1 MVYCQ
6 HRPAIVLSYCK
17 LEILRV
23 THQCQNVTKTGMQ
36 NQRLIHA
43 SRLLVQLGGG
53 AGVGLHIK
61 SLLAELFVPLNNASA
76 LVAYT
81 RETIN

>member
-1 MVYCQ
+1 
-6 HRPAIVLSYCK
+6 
-17 LEILRV
+17 
-23 THQCQNVTKTGMQ
+23 MQ